1 MRHNVAQVQLKNGAV
16 GLLIDVP
23 GASVTSY
30 EFNFRAGEFLVPY
43 KKWEVPHILE
53 HMVSGG
59 ANEQYPDRN
68 LFNAEMS
75 RNGAYV
81 NAYTSYYSVAYV
93 GEVADFEWQ
102 RVLRLQQFSLTKPL
116 FLQAEFDAEF
126 GNIHDELISLSNN
139 HFRALS
145 GKMSQDFG
153 FKIATDFERADLM
166 NSVNREDLIEHYK
179 KTHFTKNLRFI
190 IAGGLRGRRTA
201 VKRLLEELELPKGPT
216 RFKLPSE
223 KAKKPKGPTFMANET
238 VPNIYLIIS
247 THLNDIINQKDDDAL
262 GLARVMLTDT
272 LYSRIFG
279 QARDQGLVYH
289 VSSGHHIS
297 SKITE
302 WWLSAQV
309 LPQNAKALCDIV
321 LAEIKKVQ
329 NADID
334 KAELEN
340 AKQYALGSF
349 QRSMQ
354 TVQRVSNAYSRY
366 FFDGHIE
373 DIRSMPTR
381 IKAIKKQDIARAMRK
396 LFDQDIGGIGVL
408 GGTDPKVAQRLNQ
421 HLQPLWHKN

>member
-1 MRHNVAQVQLKNGAV
+1 MKHNVSEIQLKNGAR

-30 EFNFRAGEFLVPY
+30 ELNFRAGEYFVPY
-43 KKWEVPHILE
+43 KKTEVPHLLE
-53 HMVSGG
+53 HMISGG
-59 ANEQYPDRN
+59 ANEQYPDRS

-75 RNGAYV
+75 RNGAYI

-93 GEVADFEWQ
+93 GEVADFEWD
-102 RVLRLQQFSLTKPL
+102 RVLRLQQLSLAKPL

-126 GNIHDELISLSNN
+126 GNIQDERVSLTNN
-139 HFRALS
+139 HFRSLS
-145 GKMSQDFG
+145 STMSQSFG
-153 FKIATDFERADLM
+153 FKVATDAQCVELM
-166 NSVNREDLIEHYK
+166 KNVTRKDLIKHYK

-190 IAGGLRGRRTA
+190 IAGSLRGRRIDI
-201 VKRLLEELELPKGPT
+201 KRLLEEFELPAGST
-216 RFKLPSE
+216 LLKLPAE
-223 KAKKPKGPTFMANET
+223 KAKKPVKPTFIANKT

-247 THLNDIINQKDDDAL
+247 THFNDIVSQKDDDAL
-262 GLARVMLTDT
+262 GIARVMLTDT

-279 QARDQGLVYH
+279 QARDKGLVYH

-297 SKITE
+297 SRVTE

-309 LPQNAKALCDIV
+309 IPENAPALADIV

-329 NADID
+329 NGIID
-334 KAELEN
+334 EAELEN

-354 TVQRVSNAYSRY
+354 TVQSVSAAYSRY

-373 DIRSMPTR
+373 DLRAMPAR
-381 IKAIKKQDIARAMRK
+381 IKSITKKDVASAMRK
-396 LFDQDIGGIGVL
+396 MFDENLGGVGVL
-408 GGTDPKVAQRLNQ
+408 GGTDPTIADNLGD
-421 HLQPLWHKN
+421 HLQSLWHKS

>member
-1 MRHNVAQVQLKNGAV
+1 MKHSVSEVQLKNGAQ

-30 EFNFRAGEFLVPY
+30 ELNFRAGEFLVPR
-43 KKWEVPHILE
+43 KKWETPHILE
-53 HMVSGG
+53 HMVSAG

-75 RNGAYV
+75 RNGAYI

-93 GEVADFEWQ
+93 GEVADSEWD
-102 RVLRLQQFSLTKPL
+102 RVLRLQQISLTKPL

-145 GKMSQDFG
+145 GKISQGFG
-153 FKIATDFERADLM
+153 FKIATDFERSELM
-166 NSVNREDLIEHYK
+166 SNVIREDLVEHYQ
-179 KTHFTKNLRFI
+179 KTHFTRNLRFV
-190 IAGGLRGRRTA
+190 IAGSLRGRRVS
-201 VKRLLEELELPKGPT
+201 VKRLLEELDLPTGPARFNLPKE
-216 RFKLPSE
+216 S
-223 KAKKPKGPTFMANET
+223 AKKLKGPTFIANET

-247 THLNDIINQKDDDAL
+247 THFNDIIDQKDDDAL
-262 GLARVMLTDT
+262 GLARIMLTET

-279 QARDQGLVYH
+279 QARDKGLVYH

-297 SKITE
+297 SKVTE

-309 LPQNAKALCDIV
+309 LPDNAPALANIV

-329 NADID
+329 NGIID
-334 KAELEN
+334 ENELEN
-340 AKQYALGSF
+340 TKQYALGSF

-354 TVQRVSNAYSRY
+354 TVQSVSSAYSRY
-366 FFDGHIE
+366 FFDGYIE
-373 DIRSMPTR
+373 DMRSIPAR
-381 IKAIKKQDIARAMRK
+381 IHAITKRDIARAMSK
-396 LFDQDIGGIGVL
+396 LFAENLGGAGVL
-408 GGTDPKVAQRLNQ
+408 GGTDPKIAEKLNE
-421 HLQPLWHKN
+421 HLLPLWQ

>member
-1 MRHNVAQVQLKNGAV
+1 MKHSVSEVQLKNGAV

-30 EFNFRAGEFLVPY
+30 EFNFRAGEYLVPLP
-43 KKWEVPHILE
+43 KWETPHILE
-53 HMVSGG
+53 HMVSAG

-75 RNGAYV
+75 RNGAYI

-93 GEVADFEWQ
+93 GEVADSEWD
-102 RVLRLQQFSLTKPL
+102 RVLRLQQISLTKPL
-116 FLQAEFDAEF
+116 FLPAEFDAEF
-126 GNIHDELISLSNN
+126 GNIRDELISLSNN

-145 GKMSQDFG
+145 GKMSQAFG
-153 FKIATDFERADLM
+153 FKIATDFERSELM
-166 NSVNREDLIEHYK
+166 SNVVREDLIKHYK
-179 KTHFTKNLRFI
+179 NTHFTRNLRFI
-190 IAGGLRGRRTA
+190 IAGSLRGRRTG
-201 VKRLLEELELPKGPT
+201 VKRLLEELDLPKGPA
-216 RFKLPSE
+216 RLKLPQE
-223 KAKKPKGPTFMANET
+223 KAKKPRDPTFMANKT

-247 THLNDIINQKDDDAL
+247 THLNDIVNQKDDDAL

-309 LPQNAKALCDIV
+309 LPQNAEALCDIV
-321 LAEIKKVQ
+321 LGEIKKVQ

-334 KAELEN
+334 EAELEN

-354 TVQRVSNAYSRY
+354 TVQNVSNAYSRY

-373 DIRSMPTR
+373 DIRSMPAR
-381 IKAIKKQDIARAMRK
+381 IKAITKRDIASSMRK

-421 HLQPLWHKN
+421 HLRPLWHSN